1 MQLRSVLA
9 FNKAFLKNMYVPSTM
24 VQGTDVGT
32 YVTDS
37 QGGSF
42 DTVQQTEPWEHGWT
56 LCPAQGVKKAVREGI
71 TTKWGAKGRPVRA
84 QAGHL
89 DRELDLWMKKWRR
102 QMKLQAQ

>member
-9 FNKAFLKNMYVPSTM
+9 FNKAFPKTMYVPSTM

-37 QGGSF
+37 QGGGF

-56 LCPAQGVKKAVREGI
+56 LCPAQGVRKAVKEGI
-71 TTKWGAKGRPVRA
+71 TTRWGAKGRPVRA
-84 QAGHL
+84 Q
-89 DRELDLWMKKWRR
+89 R
-102 QMKLQAQ
+102 QVISTESWTYG